1 MRFTRYQTNVTYV
14 LLILGASYYIN
25 DLRKTEKKQTIED
38 YIQNYE

>member
-25 DLRKTEKKQTIED
+25 DLHKTEKKQTIEV
-38 YIQNYE
+38 YVQNYE